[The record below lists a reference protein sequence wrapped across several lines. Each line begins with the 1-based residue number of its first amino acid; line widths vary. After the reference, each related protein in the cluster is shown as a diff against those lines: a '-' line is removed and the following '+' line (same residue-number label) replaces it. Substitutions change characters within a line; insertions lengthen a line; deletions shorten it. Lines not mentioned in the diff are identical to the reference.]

1 MVDRVQRGQLTA
13 KFERT
18 SGRFKGSEDRS
29 FSIIVHDDSN
39 PLGESS
45 LDLICYSKE
54 QFKMWYMGL
63 SMLLKEIHRSIK
75 RMSIDDLYLQSR
87 FTKADKDGS
96 GSLSKNEIIGL
107 LTEMNVTVSIEAIEG
122 KFKEVDVDKSG
133 YLDFNEF
140 RVFVHLIRRQ

>member
-1 MVDRVQRGQLTA
+1 MVDRIQRGQLTA

-18 SGRFKGSEDRS
+18 AGRFKGSEDRS
-29 FSIIVHDDSN
+29 FSVIIHDDSN

-63 SMLLKEIHRSIK
+63 SHLLKEVNRIQKS
-75 RMSIDDLYLQSR
+75 MSTDDLYLHSR
-87 FTKADKDGS
+87 FVKADKDGS
-96 GSLSKNEIIGL
+96 GTLSKIEIVGL
-107 LTEMNVTVSIEAIEG
+107 LAEMNVTVTIEAIDA

-140 RVFVHLIRRQ
+140 RVFVQLIRRQ